1 MSHCHTI
8 LARLRQR
15 RYRIT
20 PQRELIIE
28 ALVHS
33 SRHIT
38 AEALHAR
45 VREQTSAVNIATIY
59 RTLDMLID
67 EGVVSRAGLIDG
79 QMSYAPKIHGAH
91 FHLVCRYCQQSLD
104 ADESLLLDL
113 SQQINDRYHFTA
125 DVHHLTLLGF
135 CRACEVK
142 YAVFLEE
149 DNQ

>member
-15 RYRIT
+15 GYRIT

-38 AEALHAR
+38 AEGLHAR
-45 VREQTSAVNIATIY
+45 VLEQTSAVNIATVY
-59 RTLDMLID
+59 RTLDMLIN
-67 EGVVSRAGLIDG
+67 EGFVIRAGLIEG
-79 QMSYAPKIHGAH
+79 QMSYAPKVHGTH

-104 ADESLLLDL
+104 ADGSLLFEL
-113 SQQINDRYHFTA
+113 SRQISDRYHFTA
-125 DVHHLTLLGF
+125 DAHHLILLGV
-135 CRACEVK
+135 CRACEIEH
-142 YAVFLEE
+142 AVIFEE
-149 DNQ
+149 DN